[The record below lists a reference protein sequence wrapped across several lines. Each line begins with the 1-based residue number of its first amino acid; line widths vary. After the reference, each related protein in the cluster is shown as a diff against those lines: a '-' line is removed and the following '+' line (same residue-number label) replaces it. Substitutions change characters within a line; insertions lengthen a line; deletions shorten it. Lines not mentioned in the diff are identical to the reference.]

1 MSAQHKHF
9 FDAGFQHCHGE
20 SKHSDRALEVLQH
33 TLFFY
38 KRFLLFESLIRR
50 LERLE
55 DDEESKAASS
65 RFLLTRHRYISLK
78 TV

>member
-1 MSAQHKHF
+1 MQVSSIVT
-9 FDAGFQHCHGE
+9 E
-20 SKHSDRALEVLQH
+20 SPSTVLEVLQH

-38 KRFLLFESLIRR
+38 KRFLLFESLIMR